1 MAKVA
6 AFLNR
11 LEQDRG
17 ANLALLVSKAQ
28 MLGMLGFEKIVWT
41 EPSWMFTAGP
51 LTVLSAKRSGKPR
64 IYFRHAPSIG
74 ALPLQG
80 DWEAVAKA
88 LFCLRVHRS
97 NQKISNH
104 QTFVTAISY
113 ISHCVDSNNRILSR
127 LMPED
132 LDNACRLI
140 SQHYQESTA
149 YNLHKAINE
158 FAGHCDAN
166 QLCNVRFEYKYS
178 GLKRPANAGAQSQ
191 RRLDAPENLERTS
204 GDRII
209 DLEVFKLI
217 GILYQNVPNDHKYR
231 MYILMLVMLACMGR
245 RYSEIATLPVQTI
258 EADSEGRKYLRYFL
272 MKTSKGDSAH
282 PIDKVWLPTEA
293 ISIVE
298 DVLSELTDVTQAAR
312 STAKEMRATGGPDLR
327 WIEPYADNH
336 RFYIADLEALG
347 FSFNTLRPNGWLTKN
362 GYTFP
367 DPEKLT
373 VQGIRPAK
381 PSRFTTKEGLMA
393 YCRRSFDPRLNDPVR
408 IATSNKIYYQENLFF
423 IRYQGMSSGAVSV
436 CVVTTVTHSMFAT
449 FLRDHLEPLAAEYCG
464 SNVKSDFSS
473 HDFRHTINTLLN
485 DGGMSDF
492 VQTKWFGRK
501 YANDTKAYQHTSRE
515 KRALIHQE
523 KIRQGRIG
531 GVVADNYIK
540 LPVDYKEAYLKAK
553 ITGVHELGTGI
564 CTRNLSQSPCPNH
577 LECHAKCSDFS
588 WEKDN
593 DNKKTGIVRAYEI
606 EIIQYENALKKSQSS
621 RQGESHQWIAHS
633 QKKIE
638 TLTSM
643 LNDFQ
648 VDVDAIKAKALGAQH
663 E

>member
-1 MAKVA
+1 MAKVT
-6 AFLNR
+6 AFLSR

-17 ANLALLVSKAQ
+17 ENLALLISKAQ
-28 MLGMLGFEKIVWT
+28 MLGMLGFESIVWT
-41 EPSWMFTAGP
+41 EPCWRFTAGP
-51 LTVLSAKRSGKPR
+51 MTVLSAKRSGTPS
-64 IYFRHAPSIG
+64 IYFRHAPNIG
-74 ALPLQG
+74 ALPLED
-80 DWEAVAKA
+80 DWESAAKA
-88 LFCLRVHRS
+88 LFCLRAHRS

-113 ISHCVDSNNRILSR
+113 ISHCVGGSERHLSR

-149 YNLHKAINE
+149 YNLHKAVNE

-178 GLKRPANAGAQSQ
+178 SLKRPANAGGVSQ
-191 RRLDAPENLERTS
+191 KRLDAPENLERTS

-217 GILYQNVPNDHKYR
+217 GMLYQNVPSDHKYR
-231 MYILMLVMLACMGR
+231 MYILMLVMLACVGR
-245 RYSEIATLPVQTI
+245 RYSEIATLPVQTVG
-258 EADSEGRKYLRYFL
+258 ADSEGRRYLRYFL
-272 MKTSKGDSAH
+272 MKTSKGDNAH
-282 PIDKVWLPTEA
+282 PIDRVWLPTDA

-298 DVLSELTDVTQAAR
+298 DVVSELTGITRAAR
-312 STAKEMRATGGPDLR
+312 STAEVMRATGGPDLR
-327 WIEPYADNH
+327 WIEPYADDH
-336 RFYIADLEALG
+336 RFYIADLEELG
-347 FSFNTLRPNGWLTKN
+347 FSFNTLRPNGWLTTN

-367 DPEKLT
+367 DPDKLT

-381 PSRFTTKEGLMA
+381 PSRFTTKEGLIA
-393 YCRRSFDPRLNDPVR
+393 YCHSTFDPRLNDPIR
-408 IATSNKIYYQENLFF
+408 IDTTNKSYYQEDLFF

-464 SNVKSDFSS
+464 SNVKPDFSS

-485 DGGMSDF
+485 DGGMSNF

-515 KRALIHQE
+515 KRALIYQE
-523 KIRQGRIG
+523 KIREGKIG
-531 GVVADNYIK
+531 GVVADNYTK
-540 LPVDYKEAYLKAK
+540 LPVEYKEAYLKAK
-553 ITGVHELGTGI
+553 ITGVHELGTGM

-593 DNKKTGIVRAYEI
+593 DDKKAGIVRAYEI
-606 EIIQYENALKKSQSS
+606 EVVQYENAVTKSQSS
-621 RQGESHQWIAHS
+621 RQGESHQWMAHS

-648 VDVDAIKAKALGAQH
+648 MDADAIKAKVLGAQP
-663 E
+663 

>member
-553 ITGVHELGTGI
+553 ITEVHELGTGI